1 MEHASTDEQTGH
13 TAEDL
18 EELNN
23 NGIIYHSSPI
33 TRRDSTELPI
43 SIPDQA
49 TTLYVDS
56 KDGVRMVKLRKPSPY
71 LNKVN

>member
-33 TRRDSTELPI
+33 TRRDSAELP
-43 SIPDQA
+43 
-49 TTLYVDS
+49 V
-56 KDGVRMVKLRKPSPY
+56 
-71 LNKVN
+71 